1 MCCKPVGG
9 EALVATMR
17 KYCGLVCILIVCTEP
32 AMELVLALVTV
43 GWWKDASQALQLA
56 SSLDQGQA
64 YDRFY
69 LQTLPTTEATIVR
82 AKIAQIETATLGL
95 QYVGKKAEAG
105 PGGRKKSIE
114 GNICDWMLLKKM
126 EIKKREKT
134 EAVTPRA
141 NAKTKRVISTRTG
154 VGGAGSTSD
163 AAQGARVCSTRN
175 FTTF

>member
-1 MCCKPVGG
+1 
-9 EALVATMR
+9 MR
-17 KYCGLVCILIVCTEP
+17 KYCGLVCVLIVCTEP

-43 GWWKDASQALQLA
+43 DWWKDASQALQLA
-56 SSLDQGQA
+56 SSPDQGQA
-64 YDRFY
+64 YDSSY
-69 LQTLPTTEATIVR
+69 LQALPTTEATIVR
-82 AKIAQIETATLGL
+82 VKIAQIEAATLSL
-95 QYVGKKAEAG
+95 KYVGKKAEAG

-114 GNICDWMLLKKM
+114 GNIGDWMLLKKM

-141 NAKTKRVISTRTG
+141 NAKTKRVTSTRTG
-154 VGGAGSTSD
+154 ISSAVSASE